1 MATAYHLVTGSLPTS
16 VNGNIPHA
24 HHFNRSVSAQFDAIL
39 AKGLQ
44 PNASQR
50 YQQPTEL
57 RQDLLALASTSSTTV
72 RSQPLTSEGLPEQP
86 VSLQPSPPSQSEPD
100 IAAQLLPGMLA
111 PAVEY
116 MQEEEHRVLL
126 PRPEELPPISKG
138 NDWQLA
144 AFWLVGILVCL
155 IVVVVLSRGFF

>member
-1 MATAYHLVTGSLPTS
+1 
-16 VNGNIPHA
+16 
-24 HHFNRSVSAQFDAIL
+24 
-39 AKGLQ
+39 
-44 PNASQR
+44 
-50 YQQPTEL
+50 
-57 RQDLLALASTSSTTV
+57 
-72 RSQPLTSEGLPEQP
+72 
-86 VSLQPSPPSQSEPD
+86 
-100 IAAQLLPGMLA
+100 LPGMLA

-126 PRPEELPPISKG
+126 PRPEELPPISEG